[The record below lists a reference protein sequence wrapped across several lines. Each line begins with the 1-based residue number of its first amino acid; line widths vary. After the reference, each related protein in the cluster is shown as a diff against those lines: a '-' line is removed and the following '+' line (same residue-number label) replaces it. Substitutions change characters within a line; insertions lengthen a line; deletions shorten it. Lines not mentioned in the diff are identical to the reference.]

1 VICRISSLGSPEH
14 PSVVNLLIT
23 RTLLMSCFHQVHGW
37 IQDLPKGM
45 NCADLEPIIGVCGW
59 SP

>member
-1 VICRISSLGSPEH
+1 
-14 PSVVNLLIT
+14 
-23 RTLLMSCFHQVHGW
+23 MSCFHQVHGW